1 MDDMRYSFEQIS
13 RATGINVY
21 SLEIWRGYKGIVW
34 HPKGYTLA
42 EVRKMISSCGLVD
55 PEVIAKTRSKKA
67 KELYRLLSEE

>member
-1 MDDMRYSFEQIS
+1 MDDVRYSFEQIS
-13 RATGINVY
+13 RATGIKVY
-21 SLEIWRGYKGIVW
+21 ILEKWRGYKGIVW